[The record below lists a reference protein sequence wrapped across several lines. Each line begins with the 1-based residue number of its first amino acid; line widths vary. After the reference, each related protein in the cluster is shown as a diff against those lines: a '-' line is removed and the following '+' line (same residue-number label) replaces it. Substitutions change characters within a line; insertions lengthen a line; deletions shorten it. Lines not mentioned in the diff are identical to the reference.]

1 MKVRKV
7 KILSGPYGGLYGYVK
22 YYDSFIRTITT
33 VYLTDKSREIMAD
46 FNKIHY
52 QNYNTCDPSIYCNNL
67 LFVKECIIKN
77 E

>member
-33 VYLTDKSREIMAD
+33 LSVNEKFEIFEMMP
-46 FNKIHY
+46 FLNVKTLWRKFLFFY
-52 QNYNTCDPSIYCNNL
+52 SIS
-67 LFVKECIIKN
+67 KH
-77 E
+77 

>member
-33 VYLTDKSREIMAD
+33 LSVNEKFEIFEMMP
-46 FNKIHY
+46 FLN
-52 QNYNTCDPSIYCNNL
+52 
-67 LFVKECIIKN
+67 VKTL
-77 E
+77 